1 MIMEE
6 EWKCKSKCFKKHHKI
21 IIRKKKIKDYVIDI
35 EDKQR

>member
-21 IIRKKKIKDYVIDI
+21 IIRKKKDYVIDI
-35 EDKQR
+35 EDKQI